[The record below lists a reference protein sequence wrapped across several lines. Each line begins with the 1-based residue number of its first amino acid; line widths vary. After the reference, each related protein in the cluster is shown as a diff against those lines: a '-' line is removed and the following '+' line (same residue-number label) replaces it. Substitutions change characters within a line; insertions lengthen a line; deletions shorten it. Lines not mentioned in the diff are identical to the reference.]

1 MTYGYGQ
8 MDTRP
13 GEPMEPTG
21 MVGKGVGEQE
31 ERNMIELSLHRDR
44 VGDTEHLV
52 WADEGCPGTW
62 PGSRTI

>member
-8 MDTRP
+8 MHTRP

-31 ERNMIELSLHRDR
+31 ERNKIKFLLHNY
-44 VGDTEHLV
+44 T
-52 WADEGCPGTW
+52 PTPMTPTW
-62 PGSRTI
+62 V

>member
-21 MVGKGVGEQE
+21 MVGKAVGEQE
-31 ERNMIELSLHRDR
+31 ERNMIEFLLHR
-44 VGDTEHLV
+44 
-52 WADEGCPGTW
+52 
-62 PGSRTI
+62 SRSKR